1 MGAKLGGDAKLQEL
15 LSKSVFLISIGSQ
28 DLNPRWNP
36 QPDDQ
41 PQGSVIRELAE
52 LYVDAVRSLY
62 DMGARKLAIVNT
74 GHIGCMPKRRNYVC
88 DQSLNEITAE
98 FSQALPSFIPSVS
111 SEKAGFSDSIGDFY
125 GFETDIFADPTAFD
139 LSLCKITS
147 SPWPDLPPDLLGLIL
162 CQLLCHTDRVSFAA
176 VCHGWRLAARQLGTS
191 LPTAK
196 PCMTFG
202 RGAYQSLADDGVKV
216 RHIAAPTG
224 YCAGATFGSWV
235 LYEHKLSR
243 RCFLHNPLSPSTPAI
258 EVPRRSR

>member
-125 GFETDIFADPTAFD
+125 GFETDIFADPTAFGPTCYMTD
-139 LSLCKITS
+139 DYWFWDTEFITEHAAKLTAAAFYYGPS
-147 SPWPDLPPDLLGLIL
+147 YYTEPITFKALLE
-162 CQLLCHTDRVSFAA
+162 
-176 VCHGWRLAARQLGTS
+176 
-191 LPTAK
+191 K
-196 PCMTFG
+196 
-202 RGAYQSLADDGVKV
+202 K
-216 RHIAAPTG
+216 
-224 YCAGATFGSWV
+224 
-235 LYEHKLSR
+235 
-243 RCFLHNPLSPSTPAI
+243 
-258 EVPRRSR
+258 